1 MKTPKPIVVKSV
13 SGAVAASIL
22 VSSCLPGYDFD
33 DSYYGPHADNL
44 THGESFFELS
54 ESNLSEEFF
63 HKLKAIQQIVE
74 TVTEYVASKEIHFNV
89 VLHEAERRLL
99 FAFADDD
106 ILKAVKMKNIETFL
120 ALCSEKGYIG
130 VINEENKPENIRAM
144 FKTDEDYEEFMHLIE
159 NLDGY
164 NPTTRAVA
172 GVPVVVVAGALIF
185 VGAAVIYA
193 AAAGITVG
201 AGTVAAYETGVAV
214 NQAVYVN
221 SETSVRS
228 SAMEVNEPVLRIWT
242 ENNGLISS
250 DAFYTE
256 MIDKQVNL
264 LMELIEKEFPISVS
278 ALDAVRDI
286 LKIQL
291 EGYYGLRK

>member
-1 MKTPKPIVVKSV
+1 
-13 SGAVAASIL
+13 
-22 VSSCLPGYDFD
+22 
-33 DSYYGPHADNL
+33 
-44 THGESFFELS
+44 
-54 ESNLSEEFF
+54 
-63 HKLKAIQQIVE
+63 
-74 TVTEYVASKEIHFNV
+74 
-89 VLHEAERRLL
+89 
-99 FAFADDD
+99 
-106 ILKAVKMKNIETFL
+106 
-120 ALCSEKGYIG
+120 
-130 VINEENKPENIRAM
+130 
-144 FKTDEDYEEFMHLIE
+144 MHLIE

-286 LKIQL
+286 LKIPL

>member
-1 MKTPKPIVVKSV
+1 MLKTVLIDKKEARQFANNP
-13 SGAVAASIL
+13 
-22 VSSCLPGYDFD
+22 
-33 DSYYGPHADNL
+33 
-44 THGESFFELS
+44 
-54 ESNLSEEFF
+54 
-63 HKLKAIQQIVE
+63 
-74 TVTEYVASKEIHFNV
+74 TEYVASKEIHFNV